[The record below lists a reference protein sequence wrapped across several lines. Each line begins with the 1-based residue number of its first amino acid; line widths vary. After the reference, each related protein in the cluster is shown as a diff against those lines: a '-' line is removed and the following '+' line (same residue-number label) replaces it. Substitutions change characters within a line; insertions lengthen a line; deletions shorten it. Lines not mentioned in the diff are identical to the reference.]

1 MSSVGKPSHG
11 RPSDFAALFTPKL
24 VTALR
29 EGYDLPTFRADAVAG
44 LTVAIVALP
53 LAMAIAIA
61 SGTTPE
67 RGLFTA
73 IVAGFLISALGG
85 SRHQIGGP
93 TAAFIVVVYGVIDR
107 HGYEGLVVATVIAG
121 LILIAAGF
129 MRLGTYIK
137 YIPYPVVTGFTAG
150 IAVSIAASQLKEAL
164 GLEAAMPGDFLEK
177 MAVIGAHVGETR
189 PGTVLVTL
197 ASLALILGLKR
208 WRPQWPGLLI
218 AVIIGSL
225 VVSALSLDAAT
236 IASRFG
242 GVPNMLPAP
251 SLPSFDLTLVR
262 AVFPDAL
269 TIALLAGIESLLSAV
284 IADGMTGRRHR
295 SNCELVAQGVANVAS
310 GLFGGISAT
319 GAIARTA
326 TNIRSGARTPVAGIL
341 HAVFLLLFMLLAAPA
356 LGYVPL
362 ATLAAILLVVAWNIS
377 EVHHIRHILSSASLG
392 DRFVM
397 VGTFLLTVVV
407 DLTVAIGFGVVTAAM
422 LFMHRM
428 AEAVEVETHERLLQE
443 DEPDVRRLTDPAADL
458 PDGVAVYRINGPFFF
473 GATERISSVLDRIGG
488 RPREFILD
496 VSAVPF
502 IDSTAASTL
511 QGFFQRAARGGTR
524 VVVAGARPAVRDDLR
539 RLGVGGGIEEAPD
552 LATALVRARQR
563 ALSGPGN

>member
-1 MSSVGKPSHG
+1 MSYVDKAPPGDASQV
-11 RPSDFAALFTPKL
+11 RALFTPKL

-29 EGYDLPTFRADAVAG
+29 EGYRLDDFRADAVAG

-107 HGYEGLVVATVIAG
+107 HGYEGLVVATFIAG
-121 LILIAAGF
+121 LILVAAGF

-164 GLEAAMPGDFLEK
+164 GLDVAMPGEFLER
-177 MAVIGAHVGETR
+177 MAVVGAHLAEID
-189 PGTVLVTL
+189 PQTVAVTL
-197 ASLALILGLKR
+197 GSLAVILGLKR
-208 WRPQWPGLLI
+208 WKPHWPGLLI
-218 AVIIGSL
+218 AVAVGSL
-225 VVSALSLDAAT
+225 AVYLLSLDAAT
-236 IASRFG
+236 IETRFG
-242 GVPNMLPAP
+242 GVPSMLPAP
-251 SLPSFDLTLVR
+251 ALPRFDLELVR
-262 AVFPDAL
+262 AVLPDAL

-295 SNCELVAQGVANVAS
+295 SNCELVAQGVANMAAVV
-310 GLFGGISAT
+310 FGGLSAT

-326 TNIRSGARTPVAGIL
+326 TNVRSGARTPVAGMM
-341 HAVFLLLFMLLAAPA
+341 HAVFLLIFMLVAAPVLA
-356 LGYVPL
+356 YVPL

-377 EVHHIRHILSSASLG
+377 EIHHIRHILTSATLG
-392 DRFVM
+392 DRFVL

-407 DLTVAIGFGVVTAAM
+407 DITVAIGFGVVTAAM

-428 AEAVEVETHERLLQE
+428 AEAVEVETHERLLEE
-443 DEPDVRRLTDPAADL
+443 DEPDSRRASGPAAEVPEDVVL
-458 PDGVAVYRINGPFFF
+458 YRINGPFFF

-488 RPREFILD
+488 RPRVFVLD
-496 VSAVPF
+496 FGAVPF
-502 IDSTAASTL
+502 VDSTATTALRT
-511 QGFFQRAARGGTR
+511 FFGRAARGGTT
-524 VVVAGARPAVRDDLR
+524 VVVAGARPAVRAELQ
-539 RLGVGGGIEEAPD
+539 RLGVGVGGAGVEEAPD
-552 LATALVRARQR
+552 VATALARAKRSR
-563 ALSGPGN
+563 PA